1 MLRRGSQD
9 RSEPRR
15 RLEQQ
20 GERPLR
26 PGEVRRGPHLLR
38 EGGVDRSRFFE
49 RLVQPGRRLRQHRQT
64 NPSITVGPTI
74 ELPLDQCTV
83 DLEHWIHRMMREW
96 FDSPYKEHYRLPTED
111 WIEFMEG
118 GFFQEVSESIS

>member
-1 MLRRGSQD
+1 MRRNGIYSFLYRNGQDGSFCVKIG
-9 RSEPRR
+9 RSK
-15 RLEQQ
+15 
-20 GERPLR
+20 
-26 PGEVRRGPHLLR
+26 
-38 EGGVDRSRFFE
+38 DID
-49 RLVQPGRRLRQHRQT
+49 RRLRQHRQT

-74 ELPLDQCTV
+74 ELPLDRCTV